1 MIYISLTTVPIRI
14 NLWESFEQNLL
25 SLLNQNT
32 DKDYKVVLS
41 IPYCYK
47 NNNDE
52 EYVINDNLKLFAQ
65 QNPKLIINRVD
76 KDYGPIVKITGV
88 LNVSNNP
95 EDILIICDDD
105 HVYHEDMLEY
115 HLKKLTQY
123 PNSAIAFRG
132 DTPVEKR
139 EWEEDNIKK
148 YVLRTTHFY
157 FPVKNDLQLNVP
169 GHWHSVS
176 YKRKYFKEDFNE
188 DFLTSSDNDD
198 TLMGYYCK
206 KHQIDIR
213 CVAWDKETDW
223 RPVNEHNRPAYSFP
237 IKYSL
242 PYPNSGFWEFRQ
254 KSGDSYGRS
263 KDYIYQ
269 LLQNHDIIYIEKQYE

>member
-115 HLKKLTQY
+115 HLKK
-123 PNSAIAFRG
+123 
-132 DTPVEKR
+132 
-139 EWEEDNIKK
+139 
-148 YVLRTTHFY
+148 
-157 FPVKNDLQLNVP
+157 
-169 GHWHSVS
+169 
-176 YKRKYFKEDFNE
+176 
-188 DFLTSSDNDD
+188 
-198 TLMGYYCK
+198 
-206 KHQIDIR
+206 
-213 CVAWDKETDW
+213 
-223 RPVNEHNRPAYSFP
+223 
-237 IKYSL
+237 
-242 PYPNSGFWEFRQ
+242 
-254 KSGDSYGRS
+254 
-263 KDYIYQ
+263 
-269 LLQNHDIIYIEKQYE
+269 

>member
-14 NLWESFEQNLL
+14 NLWESFEQNLT

-41 IPYCYK
+41 IPYYYK

-52 EYVINDNLKLFAQ
+52 EYIINDNLKQFAL
-65 QNPKLIINRVD
+65 QNSKLIIHRVD
-76 KDYGPIVKITGV
+76 EDFGPIVKITGV
-88 LNVSNNP
+88 LDISQDP

-115 HLKKLTQY
+115 HLKKLKQY
-123 PNSAIAFRG
+123 PNSVIVFRG

-157 FPVKNDLQLNVP
+157 FPVKYDLQLTVP
-169 GHWHSVS
+169 GHWHSAS
-176 YKRKYFKEDFNE
+176 YKRKYFKEDFNRE
-188 DFLTSSDNDD
+188 LLLSSDNDD

-206 KHQIDIR
+206 KHQIDFR
-213 CVAWDKETDW
+213 CVTWDQETDW
-223 RPVNEHNRPAYSFP
+223 RPVNEYGRPAYSFP

-254 KSGDSYGRS
+254 KSGDSYGRAE
-263 KDYIYQ
+263 DFIYQ
-269 LLQNHDIIYIEKQYE
+269 LLQNHDIIYIEKNG